1 MGVEYEESEYRY
13 IDCKA
18 ALVFGRAVFRFLA
31 QDSENVS
38 KVEKGSCFSNRGV
51 EKTVKRIKKIKE
63 KAVLCRIIVCE
74 RILMFCFRFIYDES
88 KGVRM
93 GFSFSNASIENM
105 KNQVNIVDVVGRAVQ
120 LKRAGNNYKGCCP
133 FHNEKTPSFVVSE
146 QKQIFTCFGCGAS
159 GDVIEFVKRYYNL
172 DFSDAVEKIA
182 SEEGIT
188 LERRQSHDNREIYY
202 QVNKLA
208 ANYFYRAFTEQA
220 NRGYAYMKRR
230 GISPAVLKKFGIG
243 YADREWDSL
252 YRYLLSQGVDKKIM
266 VELGLVSEGKNGKC
280 YDKFRDRV
288 IFPIINTSGKVIGF
302 GGRAVNPEDNPKYLN
317 SPESKIFQ
325 KKNNLYGLNISRQNV
340 GKDGFIIL
348 VEGYMDTIALY
359 QSGIQNVAA
368 SLGTALTENQAK
380 LIKRYTK
387 DVILSYDADNAGRTA
402 ALRGLEILKKED
414 CKVRVLHV
422 TDGKDPDEY
431 VKKNG
436 KTAFLKL
443 IDGALPYGDYRLAAA
458 RTGFD
463 LSKDSD
469 KIDYMRKAVAILK
482 ELSPVEQDI
491 YITKLSKELKIAE
504 GAIKME
510 LLGNNNTETSPS
522 HSREGEHREE
532 VHTTEITPIERTLL
546 KVMLTDDSF
555 IEKGADYPE
564 VFRSPFAVKIYDILA
579 DEYRARNFIDIN
591 RILDGLSAEEAERLT
606 EICDHVIVG
615 GSAAQVFD
623 ECIGS
628 WNSMRLAE
636 EEKRLIMLLSMA
648 DEEAN
653 QERINNL
660 TEQLMKIQ
668 RERKHMK

>member
-1 MGVEYEESEYRY
+1 
-13 IDCKA
+13 
-18 ALVFGRAVFRFLA
+18 
-31 QDSENVS
+31 
-38 KVEKGSCFSNRGV
+38 
-51 EKTVKRIKKIKE
+51 
-63 KAVLCRIIVCE
+63 
-74 RILMFCFRFIYDES
+74 MFCFGFIRDES

-120 LKRAGNNYKGCCP
+120 LKRAGSNYKGCCP

-359 QSGIQNVAA
+359 QSGVQNVAA

-380 LIKRYTK
+380 LIKRYTR
-387 DVILSYDADNAGRTA
+387 DVILSYDADNAGRAA

-510 LLGNNNTETSPS
+510 LLGNNNTETPPS
-522 HSREGEHREE
+522 HGREGKHREE
-532 VHTTEITPIERTLL
+532 VQTTEIAPIERTLL

-579 DEYRARNFIDIN
+579 DEYKAHKFIDIN
-591 RILDGLSAEEAERLT
+591 RILDGLSAEEAECLT

-623 ECIGS
+623 ECIDS

-648 DEEAN
+648 DEEDN

-668 RERKHMK
+668 RERKHTK

>member
-1 MGVEYEESEYRY
+1 
-13 IDCKA
+13 
-18 ALVFGRAVFRFLA
+18 
-31 QDSENVS
+31 
-38 KVEKGSCFSNRGV
+38 
-51 EKTVKRIKKIKE
+51 
-63 KAVLCRIIVCE
+63 
-74 RILMFCFRFIYDES
+74 MFCFGFIRDES

-120 LKRAGNNYKGCCP
+120 LKRAGSNYKGCCP

-359 QSGIQNVAA
+359 QSGVQNVAA

-380 LIKRYTK
+380 LIKRYTR
-387 DVILSYDADNAGRTA
+387 DVILSYDADNAGRAA

-510 LLGNNNTETSPS
+510 LLGNNNTETPPS
-522 HSREGEHREE
+522 HGREGEHREE
-532 VHTTEITPIERTLL
+532 VQTTEIAPIERTLL

-579 DEYRARNFIDIN
+579 DEYKAHKFIDIN
-591 RILDGLSAEEAERLT
+591 RILDGLSAEEAECLT

-623 ECIGS
+623 ECIDS

-648 DEEAN
+648 DEEDN

-668 RERKHMK
+668 RERKHTK

>member
-1 MGVEYEESEYRY
+1 
-13 IDCKA
+13 
-18 ALVFGRAVFRFLA
+18 
-31 QDSENVS
+31 
-38 KVEKGSCFSNRGV
+38 
-51 EKTVKRIKKIKE
+51 
-63 KAVLCRIIVCE
+63 
-74 RILMFCFRFIYDES
+74 MFCFGFIRDES

-120 LKRAGNNYKGCCP
+120 LKRAGSNYKGCCP

-359 QSGIQNVAA
+359 QSGVQNVAA

-380 LIKRYTK
+380 LIKRYTR
-387 DVILSYDADNAGRTA
+387 DVILSYDADNAGRAA

-510 LLGNNNTETSPS
+510 LLGNNNTETPPS
-522 HSREGEHREE
+522 HGREGKHREE
-532 VHTTEITPIERTLL
+532 VQTTEIAPIERTLL

-579 DEYRARNFIDIN
+579 DEYKAHKFIDIN
-591 RILDGLSAEEAERLT
+591 RILDGLSAEEAECLT

-623 ECIGS
+623 ECIDS

-648 DEEAN
+648 DEEDN

-660 TEQLMKIQ
+660 TDQLMKIQ
-668 RERKHMK
+668 RERKHTK

>member
-1 MGVEYEESEYRY
+1 
-13 IDCKA
+13 
-18 ALVFGRAVFRFLA
+18 
-31 QDSENVS
+31 
-38 KVEKGSCFSNRGV
+38 
-51 EKTVKRIKKIKE
+51 
-63 KAVLCRIIVCE
+63 
-74 RILMFCFRFIYDES
+74 MFCFGFIRDES

-120 LKRAGNNYKGCCP
+120 LKRAGSNYKGCCP

-159 GDVIEFVKRYYNL
+159 GDVIEFVKRYYNI
-172 DFSDAVEKIA
+172 DFSDAVEKID

-359 QSGIQNVAA
+359 QSGVQNVAA

-380 LIKRYTK
+380 LIKRYTR
-387 DVILSYDADNAGRTA
+387 DVILSYDADNAGRAA

-510 LLGNNNTETSPS
+510 LLGNNNTETPPS
-522 HSREGEHREE
+522 HGREGKHREE
-532 VHTTEITPIERTLL
+532 VQTTEIAPIERTLL

-579 DEYRARNFIDIN
+579 DEYKAHKFIDIN
-591 RILDGLSAEEAERLT
+591 RILDGLSAEEAECLT

-623 ECIGS
+623 ECIDS

-648 DEEAN
+648 DEEDN

-668 RERKHMK
+668 RERKHTK

>member
-1 MGVEYEESEYRY
+1 
-13 IDCKA
+13 
-18 ALVFGRAVFRFLA
+18 
-31 QDSENVS
+31 
-38 KVEKGSCFSNRGV
+38 
-51 EKTVKRIKKIKE
+51 
-63 KAVLCRIIVCE
+63 
-74 RILMFCFRFIYDES
+74 MFCFGFIRDES

-120 LKRAGNNYKGCCP
+120 LKRAGSNYKGCCP

-325 KKNNLYGLNISRQNV
+325 KKNNLYGLNISRQYV

-359 QSGIQNVAA
+359 QSGVQNVAA

-380 LIKRYTK
+380 LIKRYTR
-387 DVILSYDADNAGRTA
+387 DVILSYDADNAGRAA

-436 KTAFLKL
+436 KIAFLKL

-510 LLGNNNTETSPS
+510 LLGNNNTETPPS
-522 HSREGEHREE
+522 HGREGEHREE
-532 VHTTEITPIERTLL
+532 VQTTEIAPIERTLL

-579 DEYRARNFIDIN
+579 DEYKAHKFIDIN
-591 RILDGLSAEEAERLT
+591 RILDGLSVEEAECLT

-623 ECIGS
+623 ECIDS

-648 DEEAN
+648 DEEDN

-668 RERKHMK
+668 RERKHTK